1 MSEPIGLG
9 ISFHRER
16 LRFALEGA
24 GLTMSCPWPVISR
37 LAELRKELGHPSGRL
52 ILAAKAVLIGR
63 PGAVL
68 EGDLGWGER
77 GSIDQAVV
85 LNDRFG
91 CRSRHAARGPRDP
104 GRIARAIE
112 EDLALS
118 CESIERVN
126 ERRKPDRGGKAAGSV
141 AGDACECGR
150 RTCR

>member
-9 ISFHRER
+9 ISFQRER

-24 GLTMSCPWPVISR
+24 GLPKACPWPVTSR
-37 LAELRKELGHPSGRL
+37 PAELRKELGHPSGRL

-118 CESIERVN
+118 CESIGGVN